1 MSEGTRPITELT
13 PTEADHGL
21 SEYLDEEVRILDS
34 LRAGDEQTF
43 RRLVDQHGPLMRR
56 IAYLHVGNGAVA
68 DEVVQESWLG
78 ILQGIDR
85 FEARSSLKTW
95 MFRILTNIA
104 QRRAKQ
110 ERRSV
115 PMSSLLEGTDES
127 EPSVA
132 IERFFGSDEQGPGN
146 WASSPQHWSELPED
160 RLLSGETLEVAENSI
175 AALPPNQRAVI
186 DLRDVHGWTS
196 AEVCELLEISEANQR
211 VLLHRA
217 RSKVRQV
224 LENHLTPPNSN

>member
-1 MSEGTRPITELT
+1 MRANNADNRVHPY
-13 PTEADHGL
+13 EAAGL
-21 SEYLDEEVRILDS
+21 NDYLDEEVRVLTS

-43 RRLVDQHGPLMRR
+43 KSLMDEHGSLMRR
-56 IAYLHVGNGAVA
+56 IAYQHVGNRAVA
-68 DEVVQESWLG
+68 DEVVQETWLG

-104 QRRAKQ
+104 GRRAQQ

-115 PMSSLLEGTDES
+115 PLSSLVQETDES
-127 EPSVA
+127 EPSVS
-132 IERFFGSDEQGPGN
+132 IERFLGSEEQWPGH
-146 WASSPQHWSELPED
+146 WASPPQQWSELPED
-160 RLLSGETLEVAENSI
+160 RLLSRETLEVAEESI

-196 AEVCELLEISEANQR
+196 AEVCEVLEISEANQR

-217 RSKVRQV
+217 RSKVRHA
-224 LENHLTPPNSN
+224 LENHLTPPGSN